1 MYGMR
6 KESPQASLC
15 LRKWVNVF
23 DAETSRRGGCSWTR
37 CRYRTRKT
45 GRSAECLESTEGQR
59 FWGVTK

>member
-23 DAETSRRGGCSWTR
+23 DAETSQRGGCSWTR

-45 GRSAECLESTEGQR
+45 GRSAECFREYGGSAVLGSD
-59 FWGVTK
+59 